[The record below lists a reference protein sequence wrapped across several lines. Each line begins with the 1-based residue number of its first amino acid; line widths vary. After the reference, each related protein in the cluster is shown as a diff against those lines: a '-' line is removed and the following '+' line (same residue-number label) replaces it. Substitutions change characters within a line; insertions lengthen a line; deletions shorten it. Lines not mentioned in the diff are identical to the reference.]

1 MKQEPLLLSALD
13 VASSKTAMLIC
24 ERNIDGS
31 LTLIGFGEARTDG
44 VERGNITN
52 LEKVV
57 KSIQKAVRDAE
68 TMANV
73 RIDSVSTSVSGEH
86 IRCIQSRGVHPIA
99 SGEKGE
105 ITREDVEKV
114 IEAAQAVAVP
124 SDSEIVD
131 CIAQSFVVDG
141 QEGIKDPIG
150 MTAVRLEVDA
160 TVITAG
166 KTQLENIRH
175 SVARS
180 ELSVSDTFV
189 GIEASSVATLTPEE
203 RDMGV
208 AVVDIGAG
216 LTQTAVFLGG
226 KMKFIHI
233 FGYAGNSVTKD
244 IAAGCVLPFE
254 QAEKLKL
261 EHGDLLIPP
270 DNQENIDIPGIAGRE
285 PRKIKKLFL
294 GEIIEARFEEIFS
307 FVKEALEKQNL
318 YNKLITGIVLTGG
331 SSQMPGIVPFA
342 ERFFG
347 LPVRIGF
354 PARLGGMSNLVN
366 APAYSSSVGT
376 VLLSSSFAG
385 EKQSASGKGEG
396 ERGLLGVLTKW
407 LKKKF

>member
-1 MKQEPLLLSALD
+1 MKQEPLLLAALD
-13 VASSKTAMLIC
+13 VGSSKTAVLIC
-24 ERNIDGS
+24 ERNVDGS
-31 LTLIGFGEARTDG
+31 LTLIGFGESKTEG
-44 VERGNITN
+44 VEKGNIVN

-57 KSIQKAVRDAE
+57 KSVQKAVLDAE
-68 TMANV
+68 TMADV
-73 RIDSVSTSVSGEH
+73 RINSVSTCVSGEH
-86 IRCIQSRGVHPIA
+86 IRCVQSRGVHPVA

-105 ITREDVEKV
+105 ITHEDVRKV

-124 SDSEIVD
+124 ADSEIVD
-131 CIAQSFVVDG
+131 CVAQSFVVDG
-141 QEGIKDPIG
+141 QEGIKDPVG

-160 TVITAG
+160 TVIAAG

-175 SVARS
+175 AVARL
-180 ELSVSDTFV
+180 ELGLSDTFV

-233 FGYAGNSVTKD
+233 FGYAGNSVTRD

-254 QAEKLKL
+254 QAERLKL
-261 EHGDLLIPP
+261 EHGELLIPS
-270 DNQENIDIPGIAGRE
+270 DNQESIDIPGIAGRE
-285 PRKIKKLFL
+285 PRRVKKSFL

-307 FVKEALEKQNL
+307 FVRGALEKQNL
-318 YNKLITGIVLTGG
+318 YNKLVTGVVLTGG

-354 PARLGGMSNLVN
+354 PTRLGGMSNLVN

-376 VLLSSSFAG
+376 VLLSSSVAE
-385 EKQSASGKGEG
+385 EKQSASKKGKE
-396 ERGLLGVLTKW
+396 ERGLIGVLTRW